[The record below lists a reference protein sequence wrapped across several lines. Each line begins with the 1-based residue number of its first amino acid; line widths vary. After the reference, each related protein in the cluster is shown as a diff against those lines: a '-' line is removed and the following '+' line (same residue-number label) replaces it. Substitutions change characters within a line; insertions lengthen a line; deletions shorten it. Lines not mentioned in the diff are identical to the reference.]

1 VENWV
6 EWIQQILVPGSGVY
20 NKIWASLVVVLLF
33 WLCRLLATYL
43 VERRT
48 EDVQALY
55 RWRKASTYL
64 AVILSALVIGWI
76 WFEDLRSWSTFLGL
90 VSAGL
95 AIALREPLTNLAGWV
110 FILWRHPFGMGD
122 RVQIGDHAGDVVD
135 VRLFQFTMLE
145 IGNWVAADQST
156 GRVIHVPN
164 GKVFSEA
171 LINYSKGFEY
181 IWNEIPVRITFESD
195 WQKAKDVLQEIA
207 DRHAAHLDSEAQERI
222 RQTARRHMIVYSAL
236 TPAVYTRVEPF
247 GVLLTVRYLCAPRQR
262 RSSETAIWEDILRA
276 FAARPEVEFAYPTQ
290 RFYDRRAER

>member
-1 VENWV
+1 M
-6 EWIQQILVPGSGVY
+6 LYPGQGVY
-20 NKIWASLVVVLLF
+20 DKIWASLVVVLVF
-33 WLCRLLATYL
+33 WLCRLLAAHV

-48 EDVQALY
+48 EDVQVLY
-55 RWRKASTYL
+55 RWRKISTYL
-64 AVILSALVIGWI
+64 VVILSALAIGWI

-95 AIALREPLTNLAGWV
+95 AIALREPLTNLAGWA

-122 RVQIGDHAGDVVD
+122 RIQIGDHAGDVID
-135 VRLFQFTMLE
+135 VRLFQFTLLE

-164 GKVFSEA
+164 GKVFGEA
-171 LINYSKGFEY
+171 LINYGAGFEY

-195 WQKAKDVLQEIA
+195 WQRAKGLLQEIA
-207 DRHAAHLDSEAQERI
+207 DRHAAHLDPKAQERV

-236 TPAVYTRVEPF
+236 TPTVYTRIESF
-247 GVLLTVRYLCAPRQR
+247 GVLLTLRYLCAPRRR
-262 RSSETAIWEDILRA
+262 RSSEAAIWEDILHA
-276 FAARPEVEFAYPTQ
+276 FAAESDVEFAYPTQ